1 VVTVLSVVM
10 SLRLD
15 IAVFNVHTPR
25 QLLALLHT
33 AIISALTI
41 AGLIFL
47 GISGVDYFAP
57 NVTDSF
63 NLNQWRIEGLCL
75 AAILAINMF
84 VQNAYIYG
92 AFFKKQAFIKVVQA
106 ISVAAAQLGA
116 IFLGW
121 GVHGMILLQIIA
133 TFIVMVL
140 NIFDICKKFNLNFK
154 TAQYSS
160 YMDVLREHWRFP
172 VFSMPADFIGSFA
185 VQLPVF
191 MIGSRFGSASAG
203 QYALT
208 NKALAV
214 PMKLLAGSVLSVFKE
229 DASRQ
234 YRETGQCRQIYIKTL
249 RALAV
254 FGIVP
259 FAGLYFFSDLLFG
272 LIFGEQWRQA
282 GRYASILAPMFY
294 MQFISSPL
302 SYTLYIANRQFS
314 DLVWQIIL
322 LGMTVSVYYIGREVY
337 QAVMMYS
344 VGYSLLYAV
353 YLMISY
359 MAAKGN

>member
-1 VVTVLSVVM
+1 
-10 SLRLD
+10 
-15 IAVFNVHTPR
+15 
-25 QLLALLHT
+25 
-33 AIISALTI
+33 
-41 AGLIFL
+41 
-47 GISGVDYFAP
+47 
-57 NVTDSF
+57 
-63 NLNQWRIEGLCL
+63 
-75 AAILAINMF
+75 
-84 VQNAYIYG
+84 
-92 AFFKKQAFIKVVQA
+92 
-106 ISVAAAQLGA
+106 
-116 IFLGW
+116 
-121 GVHGMILLQIIA
+121 
-133 TFIVMVL
+133 
-140 NIFDICKKFNLNFK
+140 
-154 TAQYSS
+154 
-160 YMDVLREHWRFP
+160 
-172 VFSMPADFIGSFA
+172 
-185 VQLPVF
+185 
-191 MIGSRFGSASAG
+191 
-203 QYALT
+203 
-208 NKALAV
+208 
-214 PMKLLAGSVLSVFKE
+214 LAGSVLSVFKE